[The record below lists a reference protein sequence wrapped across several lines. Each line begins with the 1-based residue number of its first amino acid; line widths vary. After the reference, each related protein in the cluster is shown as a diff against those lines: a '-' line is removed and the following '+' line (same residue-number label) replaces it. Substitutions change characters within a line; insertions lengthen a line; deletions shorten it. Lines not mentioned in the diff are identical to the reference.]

1 MYRVYTQLSCLQSRD
16 MMKNL
21 VVTDLFGIVVLM
33 RLKNAWP
40 YLGLIKVTAVVVV
53 FDYPGSILSHGM
65 GVRSSIQRILNIES

>member
-1 MYRVYTQLSCLQSRD
+1 
-16 MMKNL
+16 MKNL
-21 VVTDLFGIVVLM
+21 VTDLFGIVFLM

-65 GVRSSIQRILNIES
+65 GVSSSIQRILNIES